1 MTSNSPAAL
10 VVGDSSPRV
19 MIQNLLPR
27 LAEEVGSSAPVM
39 EILLEYMDEVGGT
52 PSSFM
57 AEKFHPTPG
66 ADFLP
71 SMMRNIK
78 WFCRKTGYTEF
89 PSEHT
94 PKVIRDWM
102 EGAFGVAGI
111 IGVTGFV
118 RTTNKEEE
126 KKHGAKT
133 SGDRSAW
140 SYGYMEE
147 TRCTSRK
154 TCVAKFSLIPHRQWK
169 EGKSLKYYPDRNRA
183 IKFLSKLCGR
193 LHVWSDP
200 WLTAKSLPIAKTG
213 LVSVLADRF
222 VIEMCGSWDSFVAKY
237 PATYALM
244 AICCSVFSERKE
256 FTLKAQKQGSLNP
269 HMHSLYRLV
278 RETEPA
284 GLKVVALFLPT
295 WEVFSSVSV
304 EDATVIYQTSM
315 VWLGYMARFLDEQ
328 WKKGVAKCVR
338 RLCRV
343 PPRGTKVNSSGY
355 NAVADAWMNLRRFQ
369 TVAAKRASIE
379 MAPVILKVMQLIADD
394 QFRWGDGKTDP
405 NAAVYK
411 AITSAGVLPWMA
423 VLRPESFD
431 SRAAL
436 TAVVDGVRAH
446 GSSVDSW
453 IGIARTRFGE
463 TSVPVDMI
471 CGCAVPNMSPECAE
485 FLQELGVFG
494 ARPWTGT

>member
-1 MTSNSPAAL
+1 
-10 VVGDSSPRV
+10 
-19 MIQNLLPR
+19 
-27 LAEEVGSSAPVM
+27 M

-52 PSSFM
+52 HSSFM

-102 EGAFGVAGI
+102 EGAFEVAGI

-126 KKHGAKT
+126 KKRGAKT

-169 EGKSLKYYPDRNRA
+169 EGKSLKHCPDRNRA

-244 AICCSVFSERKE
+244 AICCSVFSERKGA
-256 FTLKAQKQGSLNP
+256 FTLESQKQGSLNP
-269 HMHSLYRLV
+269 HMPLQAGSGEDRASW
-278 RETEPA
+278 TEGCCTVPSYLGGLLFCECRGCNSNLPDLHGLA
-284 GLKVVALFLPT
+284 GLHGA
-295 WEVFSSVSV
+295 FSGRAV
-304 EDATVIYQTSM
+304 EE
-315 VWLGYMARFLDEQ
+315 G
-328 WKKGVAKCVR
+328 
-338 RLCRV
+338 
-343 PPRGTKVNSSGY
+343 
-355 NAVADAWMNLRRFQ
+355 
-369 TVAAKRASIE
+369 
-379 MAPVILKVMQLIADD
+379 
-394 QFRWGDGKTDP
+394 
-405 NAAVYK
+405 
-411 AITSAGVLPWMA
+411 
-423 VLRPESFD
+423 
-431 SRAAL
+431 
-436 TAVVDGVRAH
+436 
-446 GSSVDSW
+446 
-453 IGIARTRFGE
+453 
-463 TSVPVDMI
+463 
-471 CGCAVPNMSPECAE
+471 CG
-485 FLQELGVFG
+485 
-494 ARPWTGT
+494 